1 MNINA
6 KMPTPNINVGN
17 IAKTKI
23 DEAGY
28 KDIQTNFTQK
38 ISKEEA
44 LEIRAQISENSKAI
58 MFDST
63 SLQAT
68 VVRTNNNSVDMYS
81 QFQGFLQDVGYSGK
95 PIGDLS
101 QNEAAQ
107 LVSEDGIFGIT
118 QTSERIANFVINGA
132 GGDEDKLRAGRA
144 GMIQG
149 FKEAEAMWGGK
160 LPEISQK
167 TMQASI
173 EMVDKVMMGF
183 GFSLLNQEA

>member
-6 KMPTPNINVGN
+6 KIPILNINVGDV
-17 IAKTKI
+17 AKTKR
-23 DEAGY
+23 DESAY
-28 KDIQTNFTQK
+28 QDIKTSFTQK
-38 ISKEEA
+38 LSKEET
-44 LEIRAQISENSKAI
+44 LEIRAQISENTKAI
-58 MFDST
+58 MFDSI
-63 SLQAT
+63 SFQANIVT
-68 VVRTNNNSVDMYS
+68 KNNDSADMFS
-81 QFQGFLQDVGYSGK
+81 QFQNFLQDVGYSGK

-118 QTSERIANFVINGA
+118 QTSERIANFVISGA
-132 GGDEDKLRAGRA
+132 GEDEDKLRAGRA

-149 FKEAEAMWGGK
+149 FKEAEAMWGSE

-167 TMQASI
+167 TMRASI

-183 GFSLLNQEA
+183 GFSLLNEEA